1 MSNLMAS
8 FGIGVS
14 GLNVNQT
21 SLNTTAHNLANVDT
35 EGYVRQQPLQVDF
48 MYNNLAWTPINIMQT
63 GLGSNMET
71 IRQVRDVFLDKAYR
85 LEVGREGFYNAQY
98 EAETE
103 IEDLFGEMNGVS
115 FKESLGNFWE
125 NLQELVKEPD
135 SIVKRANL
143 IETGVSFIERAEN
156 ISNQI
161 KAYQVNLNVEIKD
174 TVQTIN
180 DYGDRIKEL
189 NKFIVREESRQQAA
203 NDFRDERNLLL
214 DKLGQLAKIT
224 YKETP
229 DGTVTVNLEGVQF
242 VTESE
247 VYHLGTEQI
256 SEGSEMLKVVW
267 EGYGG
272 FDVYPS
278 YSVWEEVKQL
288 DADESD
294 EPEMEKVNYVYLNS
308 STADNTDVGY
318 LKGLVIARGNYQ
330 AKYTDIPIY
339 PDEKDYTDEDGIID
353 TENYEIALADFANK
367 VEDYNKTIDGSVVMT
382 VQAQFDQLIHSVVT
396 TINDIL
402 CPNADVGTYMKHIG
416 IEDADADSASIT
428 YTDANGEEHSLS
440 GEELNGI
447 LIWDEGIAP
456 LGMDEAMTGGEAL
469 FNRKGMDRYCEG
481 VITLPDGT
489 EKKVLV
495 YNRENK
501 DDNYSLFTLGEIEVN
516 PKVLQDYSKL
526 PLNGNEYQG
535 LVGAYDVATCNKLLE
550 AWDGVKILLDP
561 NTLTTSVFKDYY
573 NSFIGA
579 LAVRGEEAYNIS
591 KNQEAM
597 VDQIN
602 TSRQNVIGVSSD
614 DELTNL
620 IKYQHAYNANAR
632 YVNVISEMLEH
643 IIERLGH

>member
-8 FGIGVS
+8 LSVGVS
-14 GLNVNQT
+14 GLTVNQT

-48 MYNNLAWTPINIMQT
+48 MYNNIGWTPLNIMQT

-71 IRQVRDVFLDKAYR
+71 IRQVRDAFLDKAYR

-174 TVQTIN
+174 TVQLIN

-189 NKFIVREESRQQAA
+189 NTIIVREESKQQAA
-203 NDFRDERNLLL
+203 NDFRDERNLIL
-214 DKLGQLAKIT
+214 DKLAQLAKIT

-247 VYHLGTEQI
+247 TYHLGTTKI
-256 SEGSEMLKVVW
+256 SEGSDMIKVVW

-272 FDVYPS
+272 FDTYPS
-278 YSVWEEVKQL
+278 YSVWEEIPSL
-288 DADESD
+288 YEDE
-294 EPEMEKVNYVYLNS
+294 EPEMEKVNYVYLNTA
-308 STADNTDVGY
+308 TADNTDVGY

-330 AKYTDIPIY
+330 ARYTDIP
-339 PDEKDYTDEDGIID
+339 PFPNEEDYMDEDGVLD
-353 TENYEIALADFANK
+353 DEAYEIALVEYGNK
-367 VEDYNKTIDGSVVMT
+367 VDDYNKTINGSVVMT

-396 TINDIL
+396 TMNDIL
-402 CPNADVGTYMKHIG
+402 CPNADVGTYMEHIG

-428 YTDANGEEHSLS
+428 YIDSKGEEHTLS
-440 GEELNGI
+440 GDELNDV

-456 LGMDEAMTGGEAL
+456 VGMDEAMTGGEAL

-481 VITLPDGT
+481 VISLPDGT
-489 EKKVLV
+489 EKRVLV
-495 YNRENK
+495 YNKEDK
-501 DDNYSLFTLGEIEVN
+501 DDNYSLFTLGEIEIN
-516 PKVLQDYSKL
+516 PKLLQDYSKL

-535 LVGAYDVATCNKLLE
+535 LVGAYDVATCNKLLD
-550 AWDGVKILLDP
+550 AWNNVKILLDP

-602 TSRQNVIGVSSD
+602 TSRQDVIGVSSD
-614 DELTNL
+614 DELTHL